1 MKSYGER
8 EKTRFEHVWELCQ
21 VGGWYEFS
29 TVEDELGEWIE
40 ARAWTTGD
48 GPKALFNAAVA
59 WLRERRVLLSGV
71 STLARLVAARC
82 EAANQRLWATLHQ
95 LLDDEQRAALDGLL
109 EVPDAHRNSRL
120 DTLRRPPV
128 RVSGPAMVDALQ
140 RASEILG
147 LGFAEVDTEV
157 VPPRRLAE
165 LSRYGVQGKAS
176 LLRRHD
182 DSRRAATLLA
192 TVTYLQ
198 TRAVDDSLH
207 VLDVLYDRDGG
218 QKPQM
223 IATDTASYSD
233 IVFGLLTLAG
243 YTYAPARGPA

>member
-1 MKSYGER
+1 MIRTIALIATIGALLAAPAIALGCSIA
-8 EKTRFEHVWELCQ
+8 VQQ
-21 VGGWYEFS
+21 VGTRPATQAE
-29 TVEDELGEWIE
+29 I
-40 ARAWTTGD
+40 
-48 GPKALFNAAVA
+48 AV
-59 WLRERRVLLSGV
+59 
-71 STLARLVAARC
+71 
-82 EAANQRLWATLHQ
+82 
-95 LLDDEQRAALDGLL
+95 
-109 EVPDAHRNSRL
+109 
-120 DTLRRPPV
+120 PV
-128 RVSGPAMVDALQ
+128 RH
-140 RASEILG
+140 ASTRSAWKLHRSWLSERPQLIQS
-147 LGFAEVDTEV
+147 VPV
-157 VPPRRLAE
+157 VGS
-165 LSRYGVQGKAS
+165 SRYGVQGKAS